1 MVDAITGTAEVTDLI
16 DRIKDLE
23 AKYRKPL
30 NSPRAFATAI
40 LNGSASLNSVPEHMR
55 PIVDDHIATHE
66 MLVNAHADRIW
77 KLQNGKE
84 RLAAFN
90 EIKARHPGMAEAV
103 SKRVKQLREKR

>member
-1 MVDAITGTAEVTDLI
+1 MTDLL

-23 AKYRKPL
+23 AKYRKPPE
-30 NSPRAFATAI
+30 SPRAWATSIIA
-40 LNGSASLNSVPEHMR
+40 GTASLQSVPEHMR

-103 SKRVKQLREKR
+103 SKRIKQMRDEK